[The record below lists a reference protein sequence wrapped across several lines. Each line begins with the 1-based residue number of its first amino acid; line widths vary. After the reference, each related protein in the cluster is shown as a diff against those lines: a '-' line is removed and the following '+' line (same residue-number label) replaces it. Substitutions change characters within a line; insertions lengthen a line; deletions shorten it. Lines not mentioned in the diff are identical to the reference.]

1 MSGVIAPA
9 AEAAALAGPLRPRRR
24 RVFRLRSFT
33 LGSLKAFVFVRSSS
47 SLVLAPLRF
56 ALMGFLPVDDERIA
70 RTIAAIESELMED
83 GFVRRLKPHDAVPE
97 GAFLACSCWLADC
110 QQLQGRRD
118 AARQTFERMLSV
130 RNELGLLSEEYNVKA
145 RHLAGNFPQALSH
158 LALVRTALRL
168 SMEWRPARMSGNCCV
183 KRQLNRRRRR
193 HPSRMRH
200 RIARWLLFLRGRIG
214 GEDIPIS
221 EQRLGAIR
229 GAHRIT
235 GCGP

>member
-83 GFVRRLKPHDAVPE
+83 GFVHRLKPHDAVPE

-130 RNELGLLSEEYNVKA
+130 RNELGLLSEAPSSAARPQPHRLLGLADPEPTFPGGIQRESAASRWQLSTGAEPPRTRANCIAAEYGMA
-145 RHLAGNFPQALSH
+145 TRTD
-158 LALVRTALRL
+158 VR
-168 SMEWRPARMSGNCCV
+168 
-183 KRQLNRRRRR
+183 
-193 HPSRMRH
+193 
-200 RIARWLLFLRGRIG
+200 
-214 GEDIPIS
+214 
-221 EQRLGAIR
+221 
-229 GAHRIT
+229 
-235 GCGP
+235 

>member
-83 GFVRRLKPHDAVPE
+83 GFVHRLKPPRRGSGRGLSCVLV
-97 GAFLACSCWLADC
+97 LA
-110 QQLQGRRD
+110 RRLP
-118 AARQTFERMLSV
+118 TI
-130 RNELGLLSEEYNVKA
+130 
-145 RHLAGNFPQALSH
+145 AG
-158 LALVRTALRL
+158 
-168 SMEWRPARMSGNCCV
+168 
-183 KRQLNRRRRR
+183 
-193 HPSRMRH
+193 
-200 RIARWLLFLRGRIG
+200 
-214 GEDIPIS
+214 
-221 EQRLGAIR
+221 
-229 GAHRIT
+229 
-235 GCGP
+235 